1 MNYQDFAGLMQLV
14 GLMKN
19 PVKRLE
25 ILQHMNEYPSV
36 LNENQLYIWEQ
47 VKAVTEI
54 EIKAKQGAAR

>member
-1 MNYQDFAGLMQLV
+1 MNWQDFAGLMQLI

-25 ILQHMNEYPSV
+25 ILQHMNEYPSA

-47 VKAVTEI
+47 VKGVTEI
-54 EIKAKQGAAR
+54 EIEAKQGAAK